1 MDAARRG
8 IKAYQIISKP
18 FNILFGSDEKGFLT
32 LFLISMTLYGLGFPD
47 AAVISAVY
55 SAMFGFSGIA
65 EMGGSSSTGQG
76 KDEGLEDIEKMMDDA
91 LSMAEDFKEEKEATN
106 K

>member
-1 MDAARRG
+1 MDTARLG
-8 IKAYQIISKP
+8 MKTFQILSKP
-18 FNILFGSDEKGFLT
+18 FNLLFGSDQKGFLT
-32 LFLISMTLYGLGFPD
+32 LFLVSMTLYGLGFPD

-65 EMGGSSSTGQG
+65 EMDGSASTGQG
-76 KDEGLEDIEKMMDDA
+76 KDEGLEDMQDMMDDA
-91 LSMAEDFKEEKEATN
+91 LSMAEDFKEEKEAKN

>member
-1 MDAARRG
+1 MDATRAG
-8 IKAYQIISKP
+8 FKAYKILSKP

-32 LFLISMTLYGLGFPD
+32 LFLVSMTLYGLGFPD

-65 EMGGSSSTGQG
+65 ETGTSASTGQG
-76 KDEGLEDIEKMMDDA
+76 KDEGLEDMQDMMDDA
-91 LSMAEDFKEEKEATN
+91 LSMAQDFKEEKEAT
-106 K
+106 KQ

>member
-1 MDAARRG
+1 MDTARLG
-8 IKAYQIISKP
+8 MKAYQILSKP
-18 FNILFGSDEKGFLT
+18 FNILFGSDQKGFLT

-65 EMGGSSSTGQG
+65 EMGTSASTGQG
-76 KDEGLEDIEKMMDDA
+76 KDEGLEEMQDMMDDA
-91 LSMAEDFKEEKEATN
+91 LSMAEDFKEEKEAKN

>member
-1 MDAARRG
+1 MDAARLG
-8 IKAYQIISKP
+8 MKTFQILSKP

-32 LFLISMTLYGLGFPD
+32 LFLISMTLYGLGFPH

-65 EMGGSSSTGQG
+65 ETGTSASTGQG
-76 KDEGLEDIEKMMDDA
+76 KDEGLEDMQDMMDDA
-91 LSMAEDFKEEKEATN
+91 LSMAQDFKEEKEAT
-106 K
+106 KQ

>member
-1 MDAARRG
+1 MDATRAG
-8 IKAYQIISKP
+8 FKAYKIISKP
-18 FNILFGSDEKGFLT
+18 FNILFGSDQKGFLT

-65 EMGGSSSTGQG
+65 EMGGSASTGQG
-76 KDEGLEDIEKMMDDA
+76 KDEGLEDMQDMMDDA
-91 LSMAEDFKEEKEATN
+91 LSMAQDFKEEKEAT
-106 K
+106 KQ

>member
-1 MDAARRG
+1 MDAARLG
-8 IKAYQIISKP
+8 MKTFQILSKP
-18 FNILFGSDEKGFLT
+18 FNLLFGSDQKGFLT
-32 LFLISMTLYGLGFPD
+32 LFLVSMTLYGLGFPD

-65 EMGGSSSTGQG
+65 EMGGSASTGQG
-76 KDEGLEDIEKMMDDA
+76 KDEGLQDIENMMGDA